1 MTFWDKV
8 EKACEAVDTWP
19 DWRLDTVSLKA
30 RNRRRADGEILPK
43 PTKEQQWKAV
53 ADKLAELVESSRV
66 ALGSVHYNTTRWN
79 FSDLLT
85 KLEAALA
92 QYEKMK

>member
-43 PTKEQQWKAV
+43 STKEQQWKAV
-53 ADKLAELVESSRV
+53 ADKLAE
-66 ALGSVHYNTTRWN
+66 AL
-79 FSDLLT
+79 
-85 KLEAALA
+85 KLMPHQHVGMKCSICAALA